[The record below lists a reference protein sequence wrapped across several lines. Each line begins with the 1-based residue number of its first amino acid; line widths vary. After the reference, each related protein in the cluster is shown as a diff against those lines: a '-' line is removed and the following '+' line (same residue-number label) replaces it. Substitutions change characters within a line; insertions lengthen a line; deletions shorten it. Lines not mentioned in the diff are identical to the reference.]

1 MILNN
6 DRQIS
11 KTLESKRRL
20 FLQKDLFELL
30 QWMDE
35 IEFIHTEL
43 NTFTIIEKQL
53 IKKNSMSL
61 KIQALR
67 RKNTLIM
74 SALCKYEQLI
84 KNEIEYGKQDYDI
97 KRSKEHEKQ
106 RELFLSLLKEF
117 RFLKSEVNTF
127 VCQFHIR

>member
-1 MILNN
+1 MLLNN

-11 KTLESKRRL
+11 KTIESKRRL
-20 FLQKDLFELL
+20 LLQKDLFELL

-53 IKKNSMSL
+53 IKKTSMTL
-61 KIQALR
+61 KIQDLR

-74 SALCKYEQLI
+74 SVLCKYEQLI

-106 RELFLSLLKEF
+106 RELLLSLVKEY
-117 RFLKSEVNTF
+117 RCLNSEINKF